1 MNKIITHNGIFHADE
16 VFACATLQRFYGSD
30 VPIVRTRNR
39 GVIAAA
45 QSEELT
51 AVVDVGGQFNL
62 FKSNFDHHQKDFDG
76 KRINGTPFSSFGLVW
91 NWFAPK
97 FYPISVVEMVDRWL
111 VEKIDAVD
119 CGVAAKTEE
128 YTVSH
133 IISSFNVN
141 FDESLAETA
150 RFHDALSVASAIL
163 ERVIAR
169 ANAAKAGEDY
179 VRSKLEDQSPSKLL
193 LLGKFAPWQ
202 SIVVKEH
209 PEILYVVF
217 PDISGTWRIQ
227 AVPDAEDSFG
237 MRKPLPAEWVEGK
250 PMVEGHPVEDFIFCH
265 KGLFIAGTRGLESA
279 TLLAY
284 QALEA

>member
-16 VFACATLQRFYGSD
+16 VFACTTIQRFYGSD

-39 GVIAAA
+39 EIIMAA
-45 QSEELT
+45 QEDELT
-51 AVVDVGGQFNL
+51 AVVDVGGLFNL
-62 FKSNFDHHQKDFDG
+62 FKSNFDHHQKSFDG
-76 KRINGTPFSSFGLVW
+76 KRPNGVPFSSFGLVW

-97 FYPISVVEMVDRWL
+97 FFDKSVVEMVDSWL

-133 IISSFNVN
+133 VISSFNAN
-141 FDESLAETA
+141 FDEGVYEDD
-150 RFHDALSVASAIL
+150 RFHDALSVARTIL
-163 ERVIAR
+163 ERVISR
-169 ANAAKAGEDY
+169 ATAAKAGEDY
-179 VRSKLEDQSPSKLL
+179 VRSRLEFQARSQILL
-193 LLGKFAPWQ
+193 LNKFAPWQ
-202 SIVVKEH
+202 NVVIKEY

-227 AVPDAEDSFG
+227 AVPNAENSFG

-250 PMVEGHPVEDFIFCH
+250 PVEDFIFCH
-265 KGLFIAGTRGLESA
+265 KGRFIAGTRCIESA
-279 TLLAY
+279 LMLAY
-284 QALEA
+284 EAIAA